1 MNDLHQYTRIPLGR
15 AFALSLL
22 ITLCGQ
28 VVIEIPEMLLLPQIY
43 ADRSYYPSAL
53 QFVLDPIYFGGFIL
67 VIPLAAA
74 LPYTNSF
81 VMRLKTGNWY
91 YAMIRCGKKRYLQKE
106 CLSAFIR
113 GGGGV
118 ALGFVTYTIL
128 CNMLFLPSNPQ
139 KYTSHILP
147 FDDTIYEQMYQS
159 AGGIPMYLYLTTV
172 LFLCAGC
179 WSLVAL
185 ATAVWMPD
193 PLIAVTAPLILYYLW
208 LWGGVRQTWLVT
220 AISPT
225 ALFNDQLTL
234 PKMLGAMVQ
243 YLTLGVAS
251 DALFRIGAKR
261 RMTHAQ

>member
-1 MNDLHQYTRIPLGR
+1 MHQYTRIPLGR

-22 ITLCGQ
+22 ITLCGL

-159 AGGIPMYLYLTTV
+159 AGGIPMYLYDPRLRRPGRQGRGHCPV
-172 LFLCAGC
+172 PFSSCVQAVGRSSRWQRRSGC
-179 WSLVAL
+179 PIRS
-185 ATAVWMPD
+185 
-193 PLIAVTAPLILYYLW
+193 
-208 LWGGVRQTWLVT
+208 
-220 AISPT
+220 SPSQR
-225 ALFNDQLTL
+225 L
-234 PKMLGAMVQ
+234 
-243 YLTLGVAS
+243 
-251 DALFRIGAKR
+251 
-261 RMTHAQ
+261 

>member
-1 MNDLHQYTRIPLGR
+1 MHQYTRIPLGR

-22 ITLCGQ
+22 ITLCGL

-118 ALGFVTYTIL
+118 ALGFVTT
-128 CNMLFLPSNPQ
+128 
-139 KYTSHILP
+139 
-147 FDDTIYEQMYQS
+147 QS
-159 AGGIPMYLYLTTV
+159 Y
-172 LFLCAGC
+172 
-179 WSLVAL
+179 
-185 ATAVWMPD
+185 ATCSFCHPIRRNI
-193 PLIAVTAPLILYYLW
+193 PLISFHSMIPSTSKCI
-208 LWGGVRQTWLVT
+208 
-220 AISPT
+220 
-225 ALFNDQLTL
+225 NQLAAYPCTC
-234 PKMLGAMVQ
+234 
-243 YLTLGVAS
+243 
-251 DALFRIGAKR
+251 I
-261 RMTHAQ
+261 

>member
-22 ITLCGQ
+22 ITLCGL

-159 AGGIPMYLYLTTV
+159 AGGIPCLLYT
-172 LFLCAGC
+172 
-179 WSLVAL
+179 
-185 ATAVWMPD
+185 
-193 PLIAVTAPLILYYLW
+193 
-208 LWGGVRQTWLVT
+208 
-220 AISPT
+220 SPS
-225 ALFNDQLTL
+225 
-234 PKMLGAMVQ
+234 PR
-243 YLTLGVAS
+243 
-251 DALFRIGAKR
+251 DA
-261 RMTHAQ
+261 